1 MTLKDI
7 VLRKLD
13 SILNPN
19 FINKFIFSI
28 FSLGFFCISY
38 QKILSLCLSI
48 EVITNEFYTKF
59 IFENDFNIGIV
70 IFGIFL
76 IIISIY
82 LFIKRNDI
90 LENSDKAKIDN
101 ILNILNTSKNKID
114 ITHTDEEIKIF
125 LLKNENLIQK
135 SNINNFIRLFKEL
148 SLNSKIHGNA
158 NEILI
163 EKTGNKIIFKDDS
176 LIEFNPLNF
185 IENNTINKQGGMLT
199 LEYIVRNISNVSINY
214 SRENNVNLLTFE
226 FLESFIDKNTEKCIL
241 DVSYELNTYNYD
253 AKNKFIIDSKI
264 KAIQDNN
271 CTEITINLIDSQMCI
286 SSIKTVFP
294 VIFRNLYEKELKIKI
309 CISKNDTLIF
319 DLFEMLLE
327 NEIKQYKVEVFY
339 I

>member
-1 MTLKDI
+1 M
-7 VLRKLD
+7 LR
-13 SILNPN
+13 
-19 FINKFIFSI
+19 
-28 FSLGFFCISY
+28 
-38 QKILSLCLSI
+38 
-48 EVITNEFYTKF
+48 
-59 IFENDFNIGIV
+59 
-70 IFGIFL
+70 
-76 IIISIY
+76 
-82 LFIKRNDI
+82 
-90 LENSDKAKIDN
+90 
-101 ILNILNTSKNKID
+101 
-114 ITHTDEEIKIF
+114 
-125 LLKNENLIQK
+125 NENLIHK
-135 SNINNFIRLFKEL
+135 SNVNNFVRLFKEL
-148 SLNSKIHGNA
+148 SLNSKMHGNA

-241 DVSYELNTYNYD
+241 DVSYELNTYNHD